1 MALALWASPRLFI
14 AILQEPELLLLEGS
28 QFLVLLNGVF
38 PVHYVA
44 GIKFRLG
51 EHATRTLVTIAT
63 ETLIGFRSASGVTHG
78 GYLVDSKGITRIS
91 LAVEVTV
98 GFLNRLEGLAPLR
111 CGDQV
116 HLHCVKALI
125 GNALLEPKDLEVLGD
140 GVNSVVAE
148 VGMEIMLLHVELNV
162 LVESEVPTV
171 TLIPEGL
178 ELGQDGCSAGNHLGP
193 AKKLG
198 MKGFESLTAILG
210 LREWLAVRPPSG
222 LAPHSV
228 EDVKYLGR
236 VSKESPFKG
245 SCGLEDFVGSSKLL
259 MGQVVPQDWGSSN

>member
-1 MALALWASPRLFI
+1 MALAVWASPRLHI
-14 AILQEPELLLLEGS
+14 AIFQEPELLLLEGS
-28 QFLVLLNGVF
+28 QFLILLNGVF

-44 GIKFRLG
+44 GIEFRLV
-51 EHATRTLVTIAT
+51 EHATRKSVTIAT
-63 ETLIGFRSASGVTHG
+63 GTLTGCRSASDVTHG
-78 GYLVDSKGITRIS
+78 GYLADSKGITRTS

-98 GFLNRLEGLAPLR
+98 GFLDRLKGLVPLR
-111 CGDQV
+111 CGNQV
-116 HLHCVKALI
+116 HLHCVEALI

-178 ELGQDGCSAGNHLGP
+178 ELGQDGRSAGNCLGP
-193 AKKLG
+193 TKKLG
-198 MKGFESLTAILG
+198 MTGFESLTAILG

-222 LAPHSV
+222 LA
-228 EDVKYLGR
+228 
-236 VSKESPFKG
+236 
-245 SCGLEDFVGSSKLL
+245 
-259 MGQVVPQDWGSSN
+259 